1 MNRLK
6 LLLSSGIGRKMLMAV
21 TGLAL
26 LGFLVTHL
34 SANLLA
40 LFSPEAFNYYGHAL
54 TSNPL
59 IYVAEVGLIVLF
71 VGHFVTGFVVERG
84 NRAARPIPYQEKR
97 PAGAPSSRSLASMTM
112 ILSGITL
119 LIFVPLHI
127 WTFKFGPNYDS
138 AIEPGVRDLH
148 RLMIEVFAE
157 PLYVVWYVVAL
168 ALLGYHA
175 WHGFASA
182 FESLGV
188 SHSPA
193 LRRVGHVFAVVLAG
207 GFIIIPITIYL
218 GGGAQ

>member
-1 MNRLK
+1 
-6 LLLSSGIGRKMLMAV
+6 
-21 TGLAL
+21 
-26 LGFLVTHL
+26 
-34 SANLLA
+34 
-40 LFSPEAFNYYGHAL
+40 
-54 TSNPL
+54 
-59 IYVAEVGLIVLF
+59 
-71 VGHFVTGFVVERG
+71 
-84 NRAARPIPYQEKR
+84 
-97 PAGAPSSRSLASMTM
+97 M

-138 AIEPGVRDLH
+138 VAEPGVRDLH
-148 RLMIEVFAE
+148 RLMDEVFAE

-175 WHGFASA
+175 WHGFGSA
-182 FESLGV
+182 FGSLGS

-193 LRRVGHVFAVVLAG
+193 LRRVGHVFAVLLAG

>member
-21 TGLAL
+21 TGLAM

-34 SANLLA
+34 TANLLA
-40 LFSPEAFNYYGHAL
+40 LVSPEAFNHYGHAL

-59 IYVAEVGLIVLF
+59 IYVAEAGLAALF
-71 VGHFVTGFVVERG
+71 VGHFVTGFIVERG
-84 NRAARPIPYQEKR
+84 NRAARPVAYEEKR
-97 PAGAPSSRSLASMTM
+97 SAGAPSSRSLASTTM

-127 WTFKFGPNYDS
+127 WTFKFGAYYES
-138 AIEPGVRDLH
+138 ATEPGVRDLH
-148 RLMIEVFAE
+148 RLMIEVFAQ

-175 WHGFASA
+175 WHGFGSA
-182 FESLGV
+182 FESLGS
-188 SHSPA
+188 SHSPS
-193 LRRVGHVFAVVLAG
+193 LRRAGHVFAVILTS
-207 GFIIIPITIYL
+207 GFIVIPITIYL
-218 GGGAQ
+218 GGGVQ